1 MEQMHNMDQ
10 FGNSQLDHEKFSFIN
25 QPGRGITQLHK
36 KETMLK
42 KKTPFN
48 EFVQQFNV
56 YKDIVHNEELKGV
69 KREGGFDIPS
79 MQTTK
84 QSDMFPNI
92 EVKAQESRAY
102 TGQ

>member
-1 MEQMHNMDQ
+1 
-10 FGNSQLDHEKFSFIN
+10 
-25 QPGRGITQLHK
+25 
-36 KETMLK
+36 MLK

-84 QSDMFPNI
+84 
-92 EVKAQESRAY
+92 
-102 TGQ
+102 